1 MSREKE
7 IIVGGQ
13 AVMEGVMMR
22 APNSY
27 AVAVRRQDGTIV
39 SRAERLP
46 KLSEKF
52 PILRVPILRGGAVLI
67 HSMLLG
73 IKAINFSATVALEDI
88 ATEESTVEELSKKD
102 KKENEPKPAAQAAAA
117 TGAYITAAHAIEAPD
132 QISSRIVAYLNAETP
147 EANGANGANGAKT
160 GTDRATG
167 ATEAKGG
174 SGKMAETGFAAGSIA
189 FMLLFNVIL
198 FIVVPFLLTNILF
211 IHFGWGYAPQVSPE
225 HTVTADASWYQAI
238 WMWVAPYFKPVR
250 PSISFNLVDGMIRML
265 FFILMIYGFS
275 RLDDIKRIFEYH
287 GAEHKTVYAWEA
299 GEDLTVENA
308 QRYPRQHPRCG
319 TSFLMV
325 VMLVSIILFS
335 VIKFDYLTFNMLIR
349 IALIPLIAGI
359 SYEIIRAAGRKETSK
374 IFSIITRPGI
384 WLQNLTTKEPSAD
397 QLEVAIYALQ
407 ESLKLE
413 PQPVVGNR

>member
-39 SRAERLP
+39 SKSERLP
-46 KLSEKF
+46 KLSERF
-52 PILRVPILRGGAVLI
+52 PILRAPILRGGAVLI

-88 ATEESTVEELSKKD
+88 TAEENAAEER
-102 KKENEPKPAAQAAAA
+102 KKEERKKNEARPAVQAATA
-117 TGAYITAAHAIEAPD
+117 TGTLLTATHAIEAPD
-132 QISSRIVAYLNAETP
+132 QVTSRIVAYAKSESSEASGVNGREKTMGET
-147 EANGANGANGAKT
+147 T
-160 GTDRATG
+160 
-167 ATEAKGG
+167 
-174 SGKMAETGFAAGSIA
+174 FAAGSIA
-189 FMLLFNVIL
+189 FMLLFNVLL
-198 FIVVPFLLTNILF
+198 FIVAPFLLTNALF
-211 IHFGWGYAPQVSPE
+211 IHFGWGFAPQVSPE
-225 HTVTADASWYQAI
+225 QTAAADATWYQAV
-238 WMWVAPYFKPVR
+238 WMWFEPYLKPVR
-250 PSISFNLVDGMIRML
+250 PSISFNLVDGVIRML
-265 FFILMIYGFS
+265 FFILMIFGFS
-275 RLDDIKRIFEYH
+275 RLNDIRRIFEYH

-299 GEDLTVENA
+299 GEELTVANA

-319 TSFLMV
+319 TSFLMI
-325 VMLVSIILFS
+325 VMLVSIVLFS
-335 VIKFDYLTFNMLIR
+335 LIKFDSLIFNMLIR

-359 SYEIIRAAGRKETSK
+359 SYEIIRAAGRKETSR

-384 WLQNLTTKEPSAD
+384 WLQNLTTKEPSDD
-397 QLEVAIYALQ
+397 QLEVAIYALK